1 MIRHI
6 INLIKFRYKSFFGA
20 WLSALIFFLVPLI
33 TALVIREI
41 FIIVEG
47 GIPNTDVD
55 IWTLVWIIPLI
66 HLLMAGTDI
75 LYAWFIWTFNLASRI
90 LLRKNIMSGIFK
102 QPGAD
107 ALQISPGRTISRFR
121 GDTQEISWFTA
132 LISDISAFAIFAII
146 AFYLMFSINS
156 RITLIVFAPFIII
169 ILVINF
175 SRRRLTTYREATRKA
190 AGRIT
195 GLIGETF
202 NAIQA
207 IKVGAHEDT
216 VVAHFV
222 KLSDQRKNMAVRDES
237 FAVAIRSFGRLII
250 SLSTGLL
257 LLLIGDLMQ
266 TGDFTVGDFILF
278 TFLLGWM
285 SSFINYLGNYI
296 AWQQRAKVSVG
307 RMEEVMQGKRDS
319 LGASELSEPSEI
331 YIKKTVPTIP
341 ALENPVGL
349 QKLDIKNIN
358 YAYHKNENGVS
369 DISFSIERGTLT
381 VVTGRV
387 GSGKTTL
394 LRVILGLLP
403 KSSGEIYWNGN
414 PIDDPQS
421 FFVPPI
427 SSYTSQ
433 VPILFSES
441 ISDNILMG
449 LPENSVNVDKAVEMA
464 VVEDDIALFEEKLE
478 TKIGPKGIKISGGQK
493 HRVAAARMF
502 VRKPELLVFDDLSSA
517 LDKKTENELWKRIF
531 ADTEN
536 TLLITSHR
544 KAALKQAD
552 QIIVLKNGKIDAIGK
567 LDDLLIKSEEMKELW
582 MENYKEPV
590 LPVQRSK
597 ISVTPLSYDK
607 INKWSQLHM
616 IGNPIY
622 NEQLE
627 SILDLNIQNKHLITQ
642 VGSSLIGTAL
652 KDKIISEDEK
662 SMILDMLM
670 KLDEYELIL
679 TQALEDGILTEAE
692 REQLIKVRTKIIV
705 ETRDKSIIGHEITE
719 EEEELIERL
728 AQIINKLEDLE
739 K

>member
-20 WLSALIFFLVPLI
+20 WLSALIFFLVPLV
-33 TALVIREI
+33 TALLIREI

-47 GIPNTDVD
+47 GTPNTDVD
-55 IWTLVWIIPLI
+55 LWTLVWIIPLI
-66 HLLMAGTDI
+66 HVLMAGTDI

-90 LLRKNIMSGIFK
+90 LLRKNILSGIFK

-107 ALQISPGRTISRFR
+107 ALQISPGRTIARFR

-146 AFYLMFSINS
+146 AFYLMFSINA
-156 RITLIVFAPFIII
+156 RVTLIVFAPFIII

-222 KLSDQRKNMAVRDES
+222 KLSEQRKDMAVRDES

-250 SLSTGLL
+250 SLSTGIL

-266 TGDFTVGDFILF
+266 TGEFSVGDFILF

-307 RMEEVMQGKRDS
+307 RMEEVMQGKRDDI
-319 LGASELSEPSEI
+319 GPSELSEPSEI
-331 YIKKTVPTIP
+331 YVKKTVPVIP
-341 ALENPVGL
+341 ALSEPEVL
-349 QKLDIKNIN
+349 QRIDIKNLN
-358 YAYHKNENGVS
+358 YEYHRKENGIS
-369 DISFSIERGTLT
+369 DISFSIEKGTLT

-394 LRVILGLLP
+394 LRVLLGLLP

-414 PIDDPQS
+414 LINEPKS

-449 LPENSVNVDKAVEMA
+449 LPVRSVDIDKAVEMA

-531 ADTEN
+531 ANTEN

-567 LDDLLIKSEEMKELW
+567 LDELLIKSEEMKELW
-582 MENYKEPV
+582 MENYKEP
-590 LPVQRSK
+590 LQPKLRRE

-607 INKWSQLHM
+607 INKWSQQHL
-616 IGNPIY
+616 IGNPVY

-627 SILDLNIQNKHLITQ
+627 SILDLNMQNKHLITL
-642 VGSSLIGTAL
+642 VGSSLVGTAL
-652 KDKIISEDEK
+652 KDKIISDDEK
-662 SMILDMLM
+662 SLILNMLM
-670 KLDEYELIL
+670 RLDEYELIL
-679 TQALEDGILTEAE
+679 GQALEDGILTESE
-692 REQLIKVRTKIIV
+692 KEKLIEVRTKIIDDTKNV
-705 ETRDKSIIGHEITE
+705 TLNDHDITDEEQELIGRLGQIVSKL
-719 EEEELIERL
+719 EEL
-728 AQIINKLEDLE
+728 E

>member
-20 WLSALIFFLVPLI
+20 WLSALIFFLVPLV
-33 TALVIREI
+33 TALLIREI

-47 GIPNTDVD
+47 GTPNTDVD
-55 IWTLVWIIPLI
+55 LWTLVWIIPLI
-66 HLLMAGTDI
+66 HVLMAGTDI

-90 LLRKNIMSGIFK
+90 LLRKNILSGIFK

-107 ALQISPGRTISRFR
+107 ALQISPGRTIARFR

-146 AFYLMFSINS
+146 AFYLMFSINA
-156 RITLIVFAPFIII
+156 RVTLIVFAPFIII

-222 KLSDQRKNMAVRDES
+222 KLSEQRKNMAVRDES

-250 SLSTGLL
+250 SLSTGIL

-266 TGDFTVGDFILF
+266 TGEFSVGDFILF

-307 RMEEVMQGKRDS
+307 RMEEVMQGKRDDI
-319 LGASELSEPSEI
+319 GPSELSEPSEI
-331 YIKKTVPTIP
+331 YVKKTVPVIP
-341 ALENPVGL
+341 ALSEPEVL
-349 QKLDIKNIN
+349 QRIDIKNLN
-358 YAYHKNENGVS
+358 YEYHKKENGIS
-369 DISFSIERGTLT
+369 DISFSIEKGTLT

-394 LRVILGLLP
+394 LRVLLGLLP

-414 PIDDPQS
+414 LINEPKS

-449 LPENSVNVDKAVEMA
+449 LPVRSVDIDKAVEMA

-531 ADTEN
+531 ANTEN

-567 LDDLLIKSEEMKELW
+567 LDELLIKSEEMKELW
-582 MENYKEPV
+582 MENYKEP
-590 LPVQRSK
+590 LQPKLRRE

-607 INKWSQLHM
+607 INKWSQQHL
-616 IGNPIY
+616 IGNPVY

-627 SILDLNIQNKHLITQ
+627 SILDLNMQNKHLITL
-642 VGSSLIGTAL
+642 VGSSLVGTAL
-652 KDKIISEDEK
+652 KDKIISDDEK
-662 SMILDMLM
+662 SLILNMLM
-670 KLDEYELIL
+670 RLDEYELIL
-679 TQALEDGILTEAE
+679 GQALEDGILTESE
-692 REQLIKVRTKIIV
+692 KEKLIEVRTKIIDDTKNV
-705 ETRDKSIIGHEITE
+705 TLNDHDITDEEQELIGRLGQIVSKL
-719 EEEELIERL
+719 EEL
-728 AQIINKLEDLE
+728 E